1 MNPRFIPLILVI
13 IGLVVAFAPVPVQ
26 SVAPEARTFQIDAR
40 QFAYSPSE
48 LKVNPGDTVTIQ
60 LVSTDVVHGLYVD
73 GYDIFVEADPGQT
86 STLIFVANKPG
97 SFRIRCNVTCGA
109 MHPFMIG
116 KLTVGTDSWLFRSI
130 GLAVLGLISFFPL
143 SSFLAERKNDMATKM
158 DRIELTRIPF
168 VKNTLK
174 SRYPQMA
181 VFIVVLAG
189 YIFAILAG
197 LIGTPVGSHNFSIVF
212 VWIAWWAILILVAV
226 PFFGR
231 GWCAVCPIPL
241 PGEWLQRGA
250 VLNPPNKKP
259 EWLNLR
265 WPKLLRSIWLQ
276 NVSFLLLALFSSV
289 LLTTPNITG
298 IVLAV
303 MLFTALG
310 LSAIFER
317 RSFCRYLC
325 PVGGF
330 IGQYSQIAPIE
341 LRIKDKQACVTCNGK
356 PCYNGS
362 QAGYG
367 CPWDVFPGGLTKN
380 TYCGFCMEC
389 LRACPH
395 DNIAINLRPFSA
407 DLAKPSTKI
416 DEAFKAFIMLGSAMI
431 YAGVLLG
438 PWGKFK
444 DAAYHVGTSAWLMY
458 AIFFLAI
465 IFVILPGLFIIG
477 VLKTKSTLPLKQR
490 FASLAAA
497 LIPLGLMFW
506 VAFSL
511 GFVLTNATYILA
523 SLSDPLGLG
532 WDLFGTAS
540 VTWQPMLT
548 SILAPAQTLALVG
561 GLIWSA
567 RTAQQAA
574 REMKISSTPV
584 IAYCFIAT
592 LVMLWLL
599 L

>member
-1 MNPRFIPLILVI
+1 
-13 IGLVVAFAPVPVQ
+13 
-26 SVAPEARTFQIDAR
+26 
-40 QFAYSPSE
+40 
-48 LKVNPGDTVTIQ
+48 
-60 LVSTDVVHGLYVD
+60 
-73 GYDIFVEADPGQT
+73 
-86 STLIFVANKPG
+86 
-97 SFRIRCNVTCGA
+97 
-109 MHPFMIG
+109 
-116 KLTVGTDSWLFRSI
+116 
-130 GLAVLGLISFFPL
+130 
-143 SSFLAERKNDMATKM
+143 MAK
-158 DRIELTRIPF
+158 IEITRIPF
-168 VKNTLK
+168 IKNALK

-181 VFIVVLAG
+181 VFIVMLAG

-212 VWIAWWAILILVAV
+212 VWIAWWAVLILVAV

-250 VLNPPNKKP
+250 VLSPPDKKTK
-259 EWLNLR
+259 WLNLR
-265 WPKLLRSIWLQ
+265 WPKFLRNIWLQ
-276 NVSFLLLALFSSV
+276 NISFLLLALFSSI

-298 IVLAV
+298 IVLAA
-303 MLFTALG
+303 MLFAAIG
-310 LSAIFER
+310 LSTIFER
-317 RSFCRYLC
+317 RAFCRYLC

-330 IGQYSQIAPIE
+330 IGLYSQTAPIE
-341 LRIKDKQACVTCNGK
+341 LRIKDKQVCVTCEGK

-380 TYCGFCMEC
+380 TYCGLCMEC
-389 LRACPH
+389 IRTCPH
-395 DNIAINLRPFSA
+395 DNIAVNLRPFSA
-407 DLAKPSTKI
+407 DLAKPSTRM

-438 PWGKFK
+438 PWGVFK
-444 DAAYHVGTSAWLMY
+444 DAAYNVGTSAWFIY
-458 AIFFLAI
+458 AIIFLAI
-465 IFVILPGLFIIG
+465 IFVILPGFFTLGI
-477 VLKTKSTLPLKQR
+477 LKAKSTLPLKQR
-490 FASLAAA
+490 FASLATA

-511 GFVLTNATYILA
+511 SFVLTNASYIIA
-523 SLSDPLGLG
+523 ALSDPLGLG
-532 WDLFGTAS
+532 WNLFGTANAI
-540 VTWQPMLT
+540 WQPMLF

-567 RTAQQAA
+567 RTAQKAA
-574 REMKISSTPV
+574 NEIRTSSISV
-584 IAYCFIAT
+584 IAFNFILT